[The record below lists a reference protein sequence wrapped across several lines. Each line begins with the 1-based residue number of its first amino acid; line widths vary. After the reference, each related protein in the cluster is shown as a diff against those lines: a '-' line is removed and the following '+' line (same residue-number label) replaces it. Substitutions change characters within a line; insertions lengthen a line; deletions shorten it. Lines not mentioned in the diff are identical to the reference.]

1 LGVEMDLVR
10 EKRFPIG
17 ILQLRRF
24 AQGIA
29 NIEVDGANLVGVPRQ
44 VGDGKFAVLPLDL
57 AL

>member
-1 LGVEMDLVR
+1 MDLVR
-10 EKRFPIG
+10 EKRLPIG

-29 NIEVDGANLVGVPRQ
+29 NIEVDGANLVGIPRQ